1 MRHVPRLLNV
11 VLPPMLAAA
20 SGCQHLPPKP
30 LDLANTHA
38 TLQARELNL
47 APVRAYAESLA
58 KTTGDAAPPFDTS
71 DGVSLLEG
79 QAIALWYNQE
89 LRIARLQLE
98 QAEAVAA
105 TAGRWSD
112 PELGLEG
119 GEKAV
124 ESEATG
130 LLRDAS
136 KVSRSWISA
145 ASLSITIPLSGRT
158 RAEKQ
163 LRITES
169 ETAALR
175 VAEAEW
181 KTLTEVRDAWT
192 QWSATRERVQLL
204 AAHLGVLGEFSGAA
218 SALAEVGEL
227 PPSSARL
234 FTIEVLRKQAEHD
247 RELAAEAEARVALLQ
262 VLGLLPD
269 APVELLPEIN
279 VDTPSPATPLQ
290 HPGIARVRS
299 EYQAAENRLRLE
311 LRKQFPDLT
320 LSPTFMDEQDETS
333 LVLGLGIPVPV
344 WNANR
349 AGIADAAAARDIARA
364 QAEAAYQQLL
374 SESAQAEAALNGSRA
389 LRARLVEGVVP
400 IIDTQMAETIALL
413 KVGEIDIVLVYEA
426 LTQALETKQE
436 ILEAAVAEAHAA
448 SRYAAATASSPI
460 TTDTRVETKK

>member
-1 MRHVPRLLNV
+1 MKP
-11 VLPPMLAAA
+11 
-20 SGCQHLPPKP
+20 QP
-30 LDLANTHA
+30 LDLGAAHA
-38 TLQARELNL
+38 ALQARDLNAERVIDYAKAL
-47 APVRAYAESLA
+47 ASASAGQSQV
-58 KTTGDAAPPFDTS
+58 FDPS
-71 DGVSLLEG
+71 DGISLLEG
-79 QAIALWYNQE
+79 QAIALWYNPE

-98 QAEAVAA
+98 QVEAVAA

-218 SALAEVGEL
+218 SALAEVGEI

-234 FTIEVLRKQAEHD
+234 FTIEVLRKQAERD
-247 RELAAEAEARVALLQ
+247 REQAAEREARVALLQ
-262 VLGLLPD
+262 LLGLLPE
-269 APVELLPEIN
+269 APVEFLPEIN
-279 VDTPSPATPLQ
+279 VDAPVPPQPATPEL
-290 HPGIARVRS
+290 HPAIARVKS

-311 LRKQFPDLT
+311 LRKQYPDLT
-320 LSPTFMDEQDETS
+320 LSPTFTDEQDETS

-349 AGIADAAAARDIARA
+349 AGIAEAAAARDIARA

-374 SESAQAEAALNGSRA
+374 SESAQAEAALSGSRA

-400 IIDTQMAETIALL
+400 IIDTQMTETIALL

-460 TTDTRVETKK
+460 TTDTRVETEK